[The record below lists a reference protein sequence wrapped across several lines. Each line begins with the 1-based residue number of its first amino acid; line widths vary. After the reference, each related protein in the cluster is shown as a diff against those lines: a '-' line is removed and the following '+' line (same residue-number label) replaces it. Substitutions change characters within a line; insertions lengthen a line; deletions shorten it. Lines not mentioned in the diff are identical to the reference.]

1 VRIFLSYRRDDASG
15 HAGRLYDLL
24 ANRYGAEHVFMDVDA
39 IPLGSDFAATINRA
53 VAACDVLIA
62 VIGRDWLRATDADGR
77 RRLDDPHDYVRLEIE
92 SALERGVAV
101 VPTCV
106 QGAVIPPGQ
115 DLPASLAPLIQRQGF
130 QLTDSGWP
138 DDVGRLIRRLEALNA
153 EQADGVE
160 RRRRRPSRRI
170 LAGVL
175 AGCLAAGGIALALA
189 LRGPGDEPSTAAE
202 RRLLT
207 MIPRTTRPDCNRES
221 SPEPTAEASLTCGV
235 GSTLQATYH
244 LFSDRALADASFVET
259 RAAAD
264 VDIDNGTCTPNDF
277 RGQTDFRVGGRTAG
291 EYYCFISSE
300 NQPSLVAVDRR
311 TNVVIS
317 ADVYHGG
324 GRTAIDKLLELW
336 ACCVR
341 LEP

>member
-39 IPLGSDFAATINRA
+39 IPLGSDFAATIKRA

-106 QGAVIPPGQ
+106 QGAVIPSGQ

-138 DDVGRLIRRLEALNA
+138 DDVGRLIRRLEAVKA
-153 EQADGVE
+153 EQAHGVQ
-160 RRRRRPSRRI
+160 RRRRRPRRRI
-170 LAGVL
+170 LAAVL

-189 LRGPGDEPSTAAE
+189 LRSPGDEPSTAAE
-202 RRLLT
+202 QRLLA
-207 MIPRTTRPDCNRES
+207 MIPRTTRPDCQRES

-235 GSTLQATYH
+235 ATLQATYH
-244 LFSDRALADASFVET
+244 LFSDRALADASFVKT
-259 RAAAD
+259 RAGAG
-264 VDIDNGTCTPNDF
+264 VDINTGTCKPNDF
-277 RGQTDFRVGGRTAG
+277 RGQTDFSVGGRAAG
-291 EYYCFISSE
+291 EYYCFVSPAD
-300 NQPSLVAVDRR
+300 QPSLVAIDHR
-311 TNVVIS
+311 TNVVIA
-317 ADVYHGG
+317 ADVYHGS

-341 LEP
+341 VAP